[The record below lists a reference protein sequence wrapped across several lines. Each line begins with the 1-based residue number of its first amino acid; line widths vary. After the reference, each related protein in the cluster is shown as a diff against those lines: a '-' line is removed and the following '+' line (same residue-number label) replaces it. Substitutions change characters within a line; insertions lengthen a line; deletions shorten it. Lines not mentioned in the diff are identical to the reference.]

1 MIGYLRKYK
10 TGAIRICTGVPD
22 YSSLGETPQYDWM
35 SSVYGNVTEE
45 LPSDAPASLGK
56 EVTITTY
63 VDANLYH
70 NWTIRRAVTGT
81 LDFLNG
87 TPIDWFSKRQNTVET
102 ATYGSEF
109 VAARIATDR
118 IINMRMTLRYLGVP
132 IKGKS
137 YMFGDNQ
144 SVVTSSTIPHSKL
157 NKRHIALSYHRVRE
171 AIAAKVLDFLHI
183 DGKTNPADVLSKQCG
198 HIDAWPH
205 LKWLLFW
212 QGAPPLEGEVIPC
225 KKGEPKV

>member
-1 MIGYLRKYK
+1 
-10 TGAIRICTGVPD
+10 
-22 YSSLGETPQYDWM
+22 
-35 SSVYGNVTEE
+35 
-45 LPSDAPASLGK
+45 
-56 EVTITTY
+56 
-63 VDANLYH
+63 
-70 NWTIRRAVTGT
+70 
-81 LDFLNG
+81 
-87 TPIDWFSKRQNTVET
+87 
-102 ATYGSEF
+102 
-109 VAARIATDR
+109 
-118 IINMRMTLRYLGVP
+118 MTLRYLGVP

-212 QGAPPLEGEVIPC
+212 QGAPPLEGEVIPR